1 MAPATVGPATVG
13 PMTMSP
19 ATVEEPAIVGLAT
32 VGLATV
38 GSATVG
44 PATVEPATVGPAT
57 VGRAEPEGMCWR
69 IAIRQPR
76 RETER
81 RVLACGAW
89 HVRVHLLPRSTS
101 RGRPSSVVVSRFDFF
116 RSASGWFLY

>member
-19 ATVEEPAIVGLAT
+19 ATVEEP
-32 VGLATV
+32 ATV